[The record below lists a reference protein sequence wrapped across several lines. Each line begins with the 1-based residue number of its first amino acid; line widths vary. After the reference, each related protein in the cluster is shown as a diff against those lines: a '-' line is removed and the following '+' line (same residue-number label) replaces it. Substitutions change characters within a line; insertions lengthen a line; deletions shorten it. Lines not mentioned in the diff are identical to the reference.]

1 MIVRSV
7 EIVTCFEVR
16 RKEFMDRILRVRNA
30 FLVLCLDGS
39 GSVVRFGGNVIFWV
53 ELISHLPGSLVY
65 VIVQIVLLNTK
76 LLLE

>member
-1 MIVRSV
+1 M
-7 EIVTCFEVR
+7 C
-16 RKEFMDRILRVRNA
+16 

-53 ELISHLPGSLVY
+53 GLNSRLPGSLVD
-65 VIVQIVLLNTK
+65 VIVQIVLINTK

>member
-7 EIVTCFEVR
+7 VIVKCFEVR
-16 RKEFMDRILRVRNA
+16 KVEFMDRILRVRNV

-53 ELISHLPGSLVY
+53 GLNSRLPGSLVD